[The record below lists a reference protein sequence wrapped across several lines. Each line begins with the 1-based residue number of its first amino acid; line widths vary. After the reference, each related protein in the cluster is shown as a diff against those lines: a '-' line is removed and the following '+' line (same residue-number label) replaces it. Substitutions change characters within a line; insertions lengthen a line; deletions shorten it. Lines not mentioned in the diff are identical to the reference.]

1 MKTSNSQKRI
11 REMMD
16 KYGLSQ
22 TELCNRTGIL
32 KSALSNYLS
41 GTREPRQD
49 QKSLLADPFGI
60 NPAWLMGYDVPMYI
74 EIEPARKSDTLNRIL
89 QYAVRMNPEAQ
100 NDLLKYAKYLNE
112 KNDQNDEEV

>member
-1 MKTSNSQKRI
+1 MKNSNSQKRI
-11 REMMD
+11 RELMEA
-16 KYGLSQ
+16 YGLSQ
-22 TELCNRTGIL
+22 SELCRRTGIQ

-49 QKSLLADPFGI
+49 QISFIADPFNV

-74 EIEPARKSDTLNRIL
+74 EIEPEPVRKSETLARL
-89 QYAVRMNPEAQ
+89 LAYCKLLNPEAQ

-112 KNDQNDEEV
+112 QKDEEA